1 MSADIDPDSSL
12 HVQAA
17 ISTKRA
23 GQALT
28 EESVRRMVHDFID
41 GRIADYQMSAWL
53 ATVACTGMN
62 LNETAALALAYV
74 DTGRRLQLGDLTRPV
89 VDKHS
94 TGGVGD
100 KATLIVAP
108 VVAACGVPVV
118 KLSGRGLGYA
128 GGTVDKLESVPG
140 LRLALDADEL
150 RSIAA
155 EAGMVIAG
163 QSDELAPGDAVTYSL
178 RDVTATVENIPL
190 IAASIISK
198 KLAVGADCV
207 VLDVKY
213 GDGALIADYD
223 NAAELA
229 RTMVGLG
236 QRLGLR
242 CEALLTDMTQP
253 MGRAVG
259 NALEVKEALAVL
271 GGQHVKGVSETCALL
286 ARIMLQSAHP
296 DVSDEV
302 ADERIAQAISSGAAL
317 EQFLRWAG
325 IQGADRAALER
336 PELLPTARDVTE
348 VRADREGWVHEVS
361 ARRIGG
367 AALRVGAGRI
377 SADAALDHGAG
388 ILVNHRIG
396 DHVTAGTVLAEIHHN
411 GGDARQAVDEVA
423 RAFVIRDQQCTPPLA
438 VRDRIRSNDV
448 ADAP

>member
-1 MSADIDPDSSL
+1 MSAGIDPEASL

-17 ISTKRA
+17 ISAKRE
-23 GQALT
+23 GRTLT
-28 EESVRRMVHDFID
+28 EESVRRLVHDFID
-41 GRIADYQMSAWL
+41 GRIADHQMSAWL
-53 ATVACTGMN
+53 ATVACTGMD
-62 LNETAALALAYV
+62 LSETAALALAYV
-74 DTGRRLQLGDLTRPV
+74 DTGKRLQLGDPARPV

-100 KATLIVAP
+100 KATLIVVP

-150 RSIAA
+150 RSVAA

-163 QSDELAPGDAVTYSL
+163 QSDDLAPGDAVTYSL
-178 RDVTATVENIPL
+178 RDVTATVESIPL

-223 NAAELA
+223 AAAELA

-236 QRLGLR
+236 GRLGLR
-242 CEALLTDMTQP
+242 CEAMLTDMTQP

-259 NALEVKEALAVL
+259 NALEIKEALAVL
-271 GGQHVKGVSETCALL
+271 GGQHVRGVSETCALL
-286 ARIMLQSAHP
+286 SRVMLQSALP
-296 DVSDEV
+296 ELSDEA
-302 ADERIAQAISSGAAL
+302 ADERVAEAISSGAAL
-317 EQFLRWAG
+317 EQFLRWAEL
-325 IQGADRAALER
+325 QGADRASLED
-336 PELLPTARDVTE
+336 PELLPAARDVTE
-348 VRADREGWVHEVS
+348 VRADRDGWIHEVS

-367 AALRVGAGRI
+367 AGLRVGAGRI
-377 SADAALDHGAG
+377 SADAPLDHGVG

-411 GGDARQAVDEVA
+411 GGDVRQAVDEVTQ
-423 RAFVIRDQQCTPPLA
+423 AFVIRDQQCTPPLA